1 MAGYKSDIIFFPDS
15 GIGAVILT
23 NSDNGGMM
31 LRPFM
36 RRLLEIAFDGKPE
49 AVADVAAAAA
59 RHKAYLAKERERLGA
74 PADALLVKQLATRYT
89 SKEVGGMAGV
99 KKDGAAPSDFGEV
112 QSRCAARTNRSG
124 PL

>member
-1 MAGYKSDIIFFPDS
+1 MGLSVDRTYAIPVVHHGGSMAGYKSDIMFFPDS

-49 AVADVAAAAA
+49 AAADVAAPPA
-59 RHKAYLAKERERLGA
+59 RHKAHLAQERQRVMA
-74 PADALLVKQLATRYT
+74 PAPPLLL
-89 SKEVGGMAGV
+89 
-99 KKDGAAPSDFGEV
+99 
-112 QSRCAARTNRSG
+112 
-124 PL
+124 